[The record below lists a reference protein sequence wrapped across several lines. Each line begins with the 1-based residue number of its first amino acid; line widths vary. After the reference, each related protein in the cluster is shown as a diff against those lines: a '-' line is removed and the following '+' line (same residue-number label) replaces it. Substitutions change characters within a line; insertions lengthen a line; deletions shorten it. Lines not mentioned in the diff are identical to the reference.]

1 MKKKKEM
8 FENKCRLCIG
18 KLKDL
23 WKALKSFAL
32 TNEFGEFVIGPVT
45 KKQKVKLDTE
55 SILKIS
61 SNFY

>member
-23 WKALKSFAL
+23 WKALKWFAL
-32 TNEFGEFVIGPVT
+32 TNEFGEFAIGPV
-45 KKQKVKLDTE
+45 KKNQKAKLDAE
-55 SILKIS
+55 SILKTS